1 MKSEVKDGYTLKLG
15 SAQVSFDAL
24 LNHRYAIDVG
34 VDLIVLGIRDSNGT
48 PAIRSPNAKF
58 LLQRRIRWTIT

>member
-34 VDLIVLGIRDSNGT
+34 VDLIVLGIREE
-48 PAIRSPNAKF
+48 
-58 LLQRRIRWTIT
+58 LQRHAGEEGHRTLSVC